1 MIQSHIFMSDVHNY
15 QILYLI
21 STLMNI
27 TTDQTDQQNNAII
40 LKQNVKV
47 VVHKTSAMTKPQLDC
62 LNLQRFSMTYFYY
75 QPVKFSLKHGHSKSK
90 HNTCKKPQSLLTA
103 VDQQLNCQKNCTID
117 NTASLT
123 QKHKNISK
131 TATRK
136 TNKNSDKT
144 THNSSINHR

>member
-47 VVHKTSAMTKPQLDC
+47 VVHKTSAMTKP
-62 LNLQRFSMTYFYY
+62 
-75 QPVKFSLKHGHSKSK
+75 
-90 HNTCKKPQSLLTA
+90 
-103 VDQQLNCQKNCTID
+103 
-117 NTASLT
+117 
-123 QKHKNISK
+123 
-131 TATRK
+131 
-136 TNKNSDKT
+136 
-144 THNSSINHR
+144 